1 MRLVAVLGYS
11 GFRGRGLHAIC
22 LARLRHAESLAG
34 DDDTVLLSG
43 EAELMRDASTR
54 TEVVLD
60 SAAGTTRENARGVA
74 AAAHQLGAD
83 EIVVVTSAWHARRA
97 RALVRAAVGPDV
109 RVISSSP
116 SGRPSLS
123 LAARELVCL
132 AVLPLHA
139 RGLARSR
146 EPGDQRVGGNPVRG
160 ARSDRG

>member
-22 LARLRHAESLAG
+22 LARLRHAEALAG

-54 TEVVLD
+54 AEVVLD
-60 SAAGTTRENARGVA
+60 TDASTTRENARGVA
-74 AAAHQLGAD
+74 AAARELEAD

-97 RALVRAAVGPDV
+97 RALVQAAVGRDI
-109 RVISSSP
+109 RVTSSSP
-116 SGRPSLS
+116 PGRPPLS
-123 LAARELVCL
+123 LAARELACL

-146 EPGDQRVGGNPVRG
+146 EPGDQRVGGSPVRG
-160 ARSDRG
+160 ARGG

>member
-1 MRLVAVLGYS
+1 MRLIAVLGYS
-11 GFRGRGLHAIC
+11 GFRGRGLHTIC
-22 LARLRHAESLAG
+22 LARLRHAEALAA

-54 TEVVLD
+54 AEVVLD
-60 SAAGTTRENARGVA
+60 SAASTTRENARGVA
-74 AAAHQLGAD
+74 AAAHELGAD

-109 RVISSSP
+109 RVTSSSP
-116 SGRPSLS
+116 SGRPSLG
-123 LAARELVCL
+123 LAARELACL

-139 RGLARSR
+139 RGLSRSR

-160 ARSDRG
+160 ARGG